1 MSDESERA
9 LLERVRQHLDAA
21 ARDLDGAT
29 VTRLRAARTE
39 ALRAADTQ
47 RRAPAW
53 AWPVAGALTAA
64 IVAALAAALLV
75 GPGSPRAPLPAAG
88 IEDMELITSLD
99 HVDLYTEADF
109 YRWLAEQNN
118 AV

>member
-1 MSDESERA
+1 MSDDSERA

-21 ARDLDGAT
+21 TRDLDGAT
-29 VTRLRAARTE
+29 LTRLRAARSE
-39 ALRAADTQ
+39 ALRAAGEA

-53 AWPVAGALTAA
+53 AWPVTGVLTAGV
-64 IVAALAAALLV
+64 VAALAAALWIGL
-75 GPGSPRAPLPAAG
+75 GSPRTPVPTAG
-88 IEDMELITSLD
+88 IEDMELIATLD
-99 HVDLYTEADF
+99 HVDLYTDADF

>member
-9 LLERVRQHLDAA
+9 LLERVRQHLDDA

-29 VTRLRAARTE
+29 VTRLRVARSE
-39 ALRAADTQ
+39 ALRAASET

-53 AWPVAGALTAA
+53 AWPVAGVLTAGV
-64 IVAALAAALLV
+64 VAALAAALWI
-75 GPGSPRAPLPAAG
+75 GSGAPRVPLPTAG

-118 AV
+118 AG